1 MDEFDI
7 GELGNI
13 DAASMAFDIPMPNEA
28 DQATF
33 EAAQSISAAGF
44 SLAVTPDMAA
54 SAPASMAPVDVGMA
68 DSIDMP
74 MAPEGFSA
82 ELGEIPQ
89 VTPQIPDPVG
99 ANYSDEGGGY
109 ESPAAFTI
117 AAPAPASDAPTA
129 ASGEASM
136 LGGLPSINLPMNPEA
151 PFAGVSLPPE
161 EAFDLSLVAP
171 PAPSQEGFPS
181 ASDAPMSMPVGAYAS
196 LSSDFQSIGHLRDME
211 MRSTQIFGPLA
222 SEASSRAGGGSG
234 GGVHIE
240 HLHLPSARGVDFVND
255 LLSQSTGTEADLSG
269 LVG

>member
-33 EAAQSISAAGF
+33 EAAQSISATTF
-44 SLAVTPDMAA
+44 SLASTPDMAA

-68 DSIDMP
+68 DAVNVP
-74 MAPEGFSA
+74 MALEGFSE
-82 ELGEIPQ
+82 ELGEIPS
-89 VTPQIPDPVG
+89 VTPQVPDPTG
-99 ANYSDEGGGY
+99 AVYSDEGGGY
-109 ESPAAFTI
+109 ESPQAFSI
-117 AAPAPASDAPTA
+117 ASPAPPSDAPMA
-129 ASGEASM
+129 APGEGLS
-136 LGGLPSINLPMNPEA
+136 LGGLPFINLPSAPDS
-151 PFAGVSLPPE
+151 PFAGASLPPE

-171 PAPSQEGFPS
+171 PPPSQEGFPS

-196 LSSDFQSIGHLRDME
+196 LASDFQSVGQLREME

-222 SEASSRAGGGSG
+222 SEATSRSGGGSG

-240 HLHLPSARGVDFVND
+240 NLHLPSARGIDFVND

-269 LVG
+269 LGG